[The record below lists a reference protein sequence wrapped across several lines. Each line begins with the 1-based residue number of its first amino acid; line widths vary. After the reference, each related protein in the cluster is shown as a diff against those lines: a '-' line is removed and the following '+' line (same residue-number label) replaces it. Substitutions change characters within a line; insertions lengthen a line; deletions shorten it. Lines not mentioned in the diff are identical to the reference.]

1 MYNDE
6 NPTNRIT
13 HNIVLKNMLDKMPV
27 VDSHMH
33 IQGNDIAPIPI
44 MKGILLYRIA
54 NALCDKDINQIN
66 IKQISYQSSS
76 SIDDKDYDKRN
87 DFISNILS
95 INMLDIDSYLM
106 ENRTSMED
114 LLAKEDFSIVKEG
127 IRKEIDNN
135 YKKEEGSRPPY
146 FLFALNYKMI
156 YDNCLTL
163 KSSFEPIYMY
173 LCIICKFLSF
183 SYLQFRMVIATIIV
197 LFIFLAMRKYEKR
210 DNYRK

>member
-27 VDSHMH
+27 VASHMH

-135 YKKEEGSRPPY
+135 LLLQLIE
-146 FLFALNYKMI
+146 I
-156 YDNCLTL
+156 LTL
-163 KSSFEPIYMY
+163 PFQKPY
-173 LCIICKFLSF
+173 IIAEDIKLIDFIKT
-183 SYLQFRMVIATIIV
+183 IAR
-197 LFIFLAMRKYEKR
+197 LF
-210 DNYRK
+210 